1 MAVMNALRRK
11 MFWYMDTLKGSPIKD
26 YYQEIGGIQDTP
38 LDSESIK
45 AKEKNLKKLLNHT
58 VSSTS
63 FYKDFW
69 EYRSLHDFPVINKKM
84 IQDNFELFKSDKFK
98 TDTLFKVSTSG
109 STGVPFKL
117 YHNKDKRRRNTADV
131 LFFSEKSGYSIGNL
145 LFELEVWRGHNKR
158 RKIKNLLQNTVQF
171 DISKLT
177 DGRIEH
183 FLGLLENSDQPKSIL
198 GFPSAL
204 EQICN
209 YINTNGVE
217 PRIKNL
223 NGVIANSEYLNDYTR
238 NAVENLLGGPIYSR
252 YSSEELGIIAHQT
265 KSSGKDF
272 EINWASYFVEILDM
286 DKDITAQEGQYG
298 RLVIT
303 DLFNY
308 SMPLIRY
315 DTGDIAMFKE
325 GNNRLLKTVE
335 GRKMDMVYDT
345 NGNLLSSYV
354 VYTKFYPFYDLLNQ
368 YQFIQI
374 GQKEYHIKLNL
385 KGEFNFKNELVESV
399 KRDFGEDAKISFE
412 LVDGIPPLLSG
423 KRKKVVNE
431 YKKS

>member
-1 MAVMNALRRK
+1 MKRLLDYAV
-11 MFWYMDTLKGSPIKD
+11 FS
-26 YYQEIGGIQDTP
+26 TP
-38 LDSESIK
+38 
-45 AKEKNLKKLLNHT
+45 
-58 VSSTS
+58 
-63 FYKDFW
+63 FYKDFQK
-69 EYRSLHDFPVINKKM
+69 SQSFQDFPVINKKM
-84 IQDNFELFKSDKFK
+84 IQDRFELFKSDGFK

-117 YHNKDKRRRNTADV
+117 YHNKNKRHRNTADV
-131 LFFSEKSGYSIGNL
+131 LFFSEKSGYSIGDL

-177 DGRIEH
+177 NSRIEC
-183 FLGLLENSDQPKSIL
+183 FLNLLEKSPQPKSIL

-204 EQICN
+204 EQICK
-209 YINTNGVE
+209 YIDANKVKVE
-217 PRIKNL
+217 IKNL

-238 NAVENLLGGPIYSR
+238 DAVKSLLGAPIYSR

-265 KSSGKDF
+265 RSSGKHF

-286 DKDITAQEGQYG
+286 EKDVAAKEGTYG

-303 DLFNY
+303 DLFNK

-315 DTGDIAMFKE
+315 DTGDIAMFQE
-325 GNNRLLKTVE
+325 GNNCLLKTVD

-345 NGNLLSSYV
+345 SGNLLSSYV

-368 YQFIQI
+368 YQFIQV

-385 KGEFNFKNELVESV
+385 KGQFSFEEELVESV
-399 KRDFGEDAKISFE
+399 KRDFGVDAKVSIE
-412 LVDGIPPLLSG
+412 LVDEIPPLSSG
-423 KRKKVVNE
+423 KRKKVVNI
-431 YKKS
+431 YNLS

>member
-1 MAVMNALRRK
+1 MSFLNVLRKR
-11 MFWYMDTLKGSPIKD
+11 MFWLVDFLKGSPIKRH
-26 YYQEIGGIQDTP
+26 YKEIRDIQKAP
-38 LDSESIK
+38 FSSKCIK
-45 AKEKNLKKLLNHT
+45 KREKNLKGLLDYA
-58 VSSTS
+58 VLSIP
-63 FYKDFW
+63 FYKDFQ
-69 EYRSLHDFPVINKKM
+69 EFQSFQDFPVINKKM
-84 IQDNFELFKSDKFK
+84 IQDRFELFKSDGFK

-117 YHNKDKRRRNTADV
+117 YHNKDKRLRNTADV
-131 LFFSEKSGYSIGNL
+131 LFFSEKSGYSIGDL

-177 DGRIEH
+177 NSRIEH
-183 FLGLLENSDQPKSIL
+183 FLNLLEKSPQPKSIL

-204 EQICN
+204 EQICK
-209 YINTNGVE
+209 YIDANKVKVE
-217 PRIKNL
+217 IKNL

-238 NAVENLLGGPIYSR
+238 DAVKNLLGAPIYSR

-265 KSSGKDF
+265 RLSGKHF

-286 DKDITAQEGQYG
+286 EKDVAAKEGTYG

-303 DLFNY
+303 DLFNK

-315 DTGDIAMFKE
+315 DTGDIAMFQE
-325 GNNRLLKTVE
+325 GNSCLLKTVE

-345 NGNLLSSYV
+345 AGNLLSSYV

-368 YQFIQI
+368 YQFIQV

-385 KGEFNFKNELVESV
+385 KDEFSFEEELVESV
-399 KRDFGEDAKISFE
+399 KRDFGVDAKVSIE
-412 LVDGIPPLLSG
+412 LVDEIPPLSSG
-423 KRKKVVNE
+423 KRKKVVNM
-431 YKKS
+431 YNLP

>member
-63 FYKDFW
+63 FYKDFR

-399 KRDFGEDAKISFE
+399 KRDFGEDAKISIE
-412 LVDGIPPLLSG
+412 LVDGIPPLSSG

>member
-1 MAVMNALRRK
+1 MALMNTLRRK
-11 MFWYMDTLKGSPIKD
+11 MFWYVDTLKGSPIKKH
-26 YYQEIGGIQDTP
+26 YKEIKDILDNP
-38 LDSESIK
+38 LRTESIK
-45 AKEKNLKKLLNHT
+45 ANERNLKKLLVHA
-58 VSSTS
+58 VGSTP
-63 FYKDFW
+63 FYKNFS
-69 EYRSLHDFPVINKKM
+69 EYRSLQDFPVINKKL
-84 IQDNFELFKSDKFK
+84 IQDNFELFKSNKFK
-98 TDTLFKVSTSG
+98 VGSLFKVSTSG

-117 YHNKDKRRRNTADV
+117 YHNKNKRQRNTADI
-131 LFFSEKSGYSIGNL
+131 LFFSEKSGYSIGDL
-145 LFELEVWRGHNKR
+145 LFELEVWRAHNKR
-158 RKIKNLLQNTVQF
+158 KKIKNLLQNTVQF

-177 DGRIEH
+177 GDRIEQ
-183 FLGLLENSDQPKSIL
+183 FLEFLEKSSQPKNIL

-209 YINTNGVE
+209 HIDSNNVELKIN
-217 PRIKNL
+217 NL
-223 NGVIANSEYLNDYTR
+223 KGVIANSEYLNDCTR
-238 NAVENLLGGPIYSR
+238 NAVENLLEAPVYSR

-265 KSSGKDF
+265 RFSGKDF
-272 EINWASYFVEILDM
+272 EVNWASYYVEILDM
-286 DKDITAQEGQYG
+286 DKGIAVKEGQYG

-315 DTGDIAMFKE
+315 DTGDIAMFKA
-325 GNNRLLKTVE
+325 GNNRVLKTVE

-385 KGEFNFKNELVESV
+385 KGEFNFKKELVESV
-399 KRDFGEDAKISFE
+399 KRDFGEDAKISIE
-412 LVDGIPPLLSG
+412 LVDGIPPLSSG